1 MESARVRGCV
11 GGMRRGKVTGAGT
24 GRPDRPTSA
33 RLADASRRQNGPRKT
48 IPRSRPAGWSGAYG
62 ERGRRSRCGLVVSP
76 ASHTPSDTACPGE
89 KAGSG
94 REAAEASAGGCGVE
108 DQVGRAGSYLDVIP
122 DVIKGIAAEQREVV
136 DGHRAQQPALRA
148 DG

>member
-11 GGMRRGKVTGAGT
+11 GGMRREKVTGAGT

-94 REAAEASAGGCGVE
+94 RGGGGSSGGGCGGG
-108 DQVGRAGSYLDVIP
+108 DQGGPGGPPPCL
-122 DVIKGIAAEQREVV
+122 G
-136 DGHRAQQPALRA
+136 
-148 DG
+148 